1 MMKFKCYYYSP
12 SVSWDSDSLF
22 FSTPPLYLNS
32 FLRVNHPDIAENVE
46 WQKMQFNTLTQQQL
60 IDELN
65 KYQSN
70 VLCVTSYIW
79 NSNLILNVLN
89 GIKKLLG
96 RKITII
102 MGGPSTDVVRNKT
115 FLQDNPDLDFA
126 VYSQGEQAFADILQH
141 VSGTKKLSLIHS
153 KNVSWRDNNKIK
165 VADFQFYKLEKI
177 SPYLISK
184 DLIELALNDPDY
196 ADKEFVLPY
205 ETSRGCPYNCSFC
218 DWTSGLT
225 HKTYFR
231 KFDIEAEIDTL
242 GQLGITNIHLSD
254 ANFGQHKQ
262 DIEIAKTFVRLRKE
276 KKYNFKI
283 EKTNFSK
290 LLKDRVFEIV
300 DVLIEGGLLDNIKF
314 AVQDVNEKILEN
326 IERPDIPFEQHRIY
340 IDNVS
345 KKYPQVNIGI
355 ELIQGLPGQTRETWE
370 ENLIKTAP
378 YKPVIYF
385 WNILPNSPAGYDQDY
400 RNKMQIQTH
409 FCNLIDYTQET
420 DDNTISKSMEFVTS
434 TYSYNFDDYCYFT
447 LLSKI
452 FTVPE
457 LNYSNDL
464 IQRKHL
470 IALVKQSVFLDET
483 IKTIKNSIETH
494 QEFKIN
500 QSVINF
506 IKNLIRENKDKL
518 PREYIKSV
526 LLGLKND

>member
-79 NSNLILNVLN
+79 NSNLVLSVLKN
-89 GIKKLLG
+89 IKKLLG
-96 RKITII
+96 RNITII

-115 FLQDNPDLDFA
+115 FLKDNPDLDFA

-141 VSGTKKLSLIHS
+141 ISGTKKLSLIHS

-196 ADKEFVLPY
+196 AGKDFVLPY

-242 GQLGITNIHLSD
+242 GQLGVTNIHLSD

-262 DIEIAKTFVRLRKE
+262 DIEIAKTFVKLRKE
-276 KKYNFKI
+276 KNYNFRI

-300 DVLIEGGLLDNIKF
+300 DILIEGGLLTNIKF
-314 AVQDVNEKILEN
+314 AVQDVHEKILEN
-326 IERPDIPFEQHRIY
+326 IERPDIPYDQHKVY
-340 IDNVS
+340 IDSVS
-345 KKYPQVNIGI
+345 AKYPHVDIGI

-370 ENLIKTAP
+370 NNLIKTAP

-385 WNILPNSPAGYDQDY
+385 WNILPNSPAGYNQEY
-400 RNKMQIQTH
+400 RQQMKIATR
-409 FCNLIDYTQET
+409 FCNLIDRATET
-420 DDNTISKSMEFVTS
+420 DDNTVSSQMEFVTS
-434 TYSYNFDDYCYFT
+434 TYSYTFEDYCYFT

-452 FTVPE
+452 FTLPVFNKANKILE
-457 LNYSNDL
+457 RKQLIDL
-464 IQRKHL
+464 IKTNSKL
-470 IALVKQSVFLDET
+470 NET
-483 IKTIKNSIETH
+483 INDIKNSIETNN
-494 QEFKIN
+494 EFRIN
-500 QSVINF
+500 QLAENF
-506 IKNLIRENKDKL
+506 MKYLIKENKNTL
-518 PREYIKSV
+518 PREYIKLI
-526 LLGLKND
+526 LLGLKT